1 LWYNEIASVAEYRGA
16 DMADKILSIAESAMK
31 HFSRDGI
38 TIEDIVYII
47 ENPVLV
53 RIEETEPYLKT
64 VVSGI

>member
-1 LWYNEIASVAEYRGA
+1 
-16 DMADKILSIAESAMK
+16 MADKILSIAESAMK